1 MRRKLLYITAV
12 EPRAEEP
19 ALTAAAS
26 SIISIL
32 ARDFE
37 ISLAVLG
44 PVNASG
50 LSALRGELGV
60 VRVAGGFDPTDDDT
74 PVDTELKLLSES
86 SGHTPKINARL
97 KAAIQRRAADF
108 ESVVVDSLEGVP
120 YLPLGV
126 TGQTVFF
133 AQRVES
139 NLPALAKGL
148 LGSKRVKRVRR
159 FEHNSL
165 SCCDRVFS
173 TTEMAKEL
181 LALLARPT
189 AVVSG
194 FTTTRM
200 RIGYAGYL
208 GDADNV
214 SSLIWFLDHVW
225 SGIRDAIPGL
235 EFHVLGLDASDELI
249 ADLASRSDVVLH
261 RGSND
266 LKITELGIRAM
277 VEPLLNETHIEAKL
291 VNAMA
296 RGIPVVTTREA
307 MATARLELGDRV
319 SVADSVAHMV
329 LNLRRIL
336 SEATLWQALSDRSLQ
351 RGKEL
356 LAYHEVAH
364 AMRRYLKRDIAT
376 QNSGE

>member
-1 MRRKLLYITAV
+1 
-12 EPRAEEP
+12 
-19 ALTAAAS
+19 
-26 SIISIL
+26 
-32 ARDFE
+32 
-37 ISLAVLG
+37 
-44 PVNASG
+44 
-50 LSALRGELGV
+50 
-60 VRVAGGFDPTDDDT
+60 
-74 PVDTELKLLSES
+74 
-86 SGHTPKINARL
+86 
-97 KAAIQRRAADF
+97 
-108 ESVVVDSLEGVP
+108 
-120 YLPLGV
+120 
-126 TGQTVFF
+126 
-133 AQRVES
+133 
-139 NLPALAKGL
+139 
-148 LGSKRVKRVRR
+148 
-159 FEHNSL
+159 
-165 SCCDRVFS
+165 
-173 TTEMAKEL
+173 MAKEL

>member
-1 MRRKLLYITAV
+1 
-12 EPRAEEP
+12 
-19 ALTAAAS
+19 
-26 SIISIL
+26 
-32 ARDFE
+32 
-37 ISLAVLG
+37 
-44 PVNASG
+44 
-50 LSALRGELGV
+50 
-60 VRVAGGFDPTDDDT
+60 
-74 PVDTELKLLSES
+74 
-86 SGHTPKINARL
+86 
-97 KAAIQRRAADF
+97 
-108 ESVVVDSLEGVP
+108 
-120 YLPLGV
+120 
-126 TGQTVFF
+126 
-133 AQRVES
+133 
-139 NLPALAKGL
+139 
-148 LGSKRVKRVRR
+148 
-159 FEHNSL
+159 
-165 SCCDRVFS
+165 
-173 TTEMAKEL
+173 MAKEL
-181 LALLARPT
+181 LALGISLGKLVDESTPPSLARPT

-200 RIGYAGYL
+200 RIGYTGYL

-235 EFHVLGLDASDELI
+235 EFHVLGLDASDELV

-291 VNAMA
+291 VNAMV

-307 MATARLELGDRV
+307 IDAARLELGDRV

-351 RGKEL
+351 RGREL

>member
-86 SGHTPKINARL
+86 SGHTPNINARL

>member
-86 SGHTPKINARL
+86 SGHTPNINARL

-165 SCCDRVFS
+165 SRCDRVFS

-181 LALLARPT
+181 LALGIPLGKLVDESTPPSLARPT

-200 RIGYAGYL
+200 RIGYAGY
-208 GDADNV
+208 
-214 SSLIWFLDHVW
+214 
-225 SGIRDAIPGL
+225 
-235 EFHVLGLDASDELI
+235 
-249 ADLASRSDVVLH
+249 
-261 RGSND
+261 
-266 LKITELGIRAM
+266 
-277 VEPLLNETHIEAKL
+277 
-291 VNAMA
+291 
-296 RGIPVVTTREA
+296 
-307 MATARLELGDRV
+307 
-319 SVADSVAHMV
+319 
-329 LNLRRIL
+329 
-336 SEATLWQALSDRSLQ
+336 
-351 RGKEL
+351 
-356 LAYHEVAH
+356 
-364 AMRRYLKRDIAT
+364 
-376 QNSGE
+376 